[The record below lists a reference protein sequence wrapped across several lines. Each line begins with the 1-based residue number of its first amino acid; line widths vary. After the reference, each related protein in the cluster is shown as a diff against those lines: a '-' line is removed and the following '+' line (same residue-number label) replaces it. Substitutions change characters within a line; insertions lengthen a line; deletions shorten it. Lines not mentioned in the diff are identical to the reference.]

1 MDILMSLLNKIKNRV
16 SLIFSQSEKEVGY
29 EFHKWK
35 KQLVFADKT
44 ISVFI
49 IILLG
54 VVRPDVLVI
63 GVYILL
69 YPYLF
74 LTARKNAFYH
84 LYLSSLI
91 ALIWMIVTNSQY
103 GYNQEMLT
111 IFGLNTFPLF
121 AWASGLFA
129 VYLIYS
135 HWEHKLKYA
144 SFIKK
149 MILFVAIYWT
159 ILILVETIA
168 YHIFDIKNISAAIY
182 AGLPICDCIH
192 AQKWM
197 QISYLAIGPIYFGI
211 CKLIG
216 LENPHHIKKI

>member
-1 MDILMSLLNKIKNRV
+1 MNLLNKNRI
-16 SLIFSQSEKEVGY
+16 SKIFSKSKKEAKY

-35 KQLVFADKT
+35 KQLIFADKA
-44 ISVFI
+44 ISLLV

-74 LTARKNAFYH
+74 LTARKTAFYH
-84 LYLSSLI
+84 LYLSTLI
-91 ALIWMIVTNSQY
+91 ALIWVIITNSQY

-135 HWEHKLKYA
+135 HWEYKLKYA
-144 SFIKK
+144 NFIKR
-149 MILFVAIYWT
+149 MMLFIAIYWP

-168 YHIFDIKNISAAIY
+168 YHLFDIRNLSAVIY

-192 AQKWM
+192 APKWM
-197 QISYLAIGPIYFGI
+197 QISYLAIGPIYFSI
-211 CKLIG
+211 CELIG
-216 LENPHHIKKI
+216 LENPHHMRKN